1 MKNEDQNQLI
11 QDLFL
16 LQRVAQRINSNLDL
30 DALLEEIVN
39 DVSQTFACSRLAVF
53 LKDDQTNEL
62 VVGEDCGGEA
72 EHYLKG
78 ERIKIGEFGIVGHVG
93 ATGETYYAPDVTLD
107 PYYEVGDDQTRS
119 EVAIPLRS
127 HGQLI
132 GVFNAEHKELDGF
145 SPGRIQLLEA
155 LAGHVATAI
164 ENARMFQRE
173 RMEKE
178 RMLEELSEA
187 QRIQQTLFP
196 GRPPDIPRFA
206 VRGQCLPCLEVGGD
220 WYDYIPLQDGRL
232 GIVLADVSGKGM
244 GAALLMSSTRT
255 VLRLV
260 AESGLPPAEV
270 LCRVNRVLLKDFPR
284 AKFVTMVYALLD
296 PKSGSIAFASAGH
309 LPPLLVDSRGAH
321 YLETEAGLPLG
332 TRERSF
338 SEHTIEMM
346 AGRRLVFYSDGVTEA
361 MNSSL
366 EEYGETRLRDHVA
379 NPSASVESLLND
391 VRTFTAGHSA
401 SDDITVVMVQACE

>member
-1 MKNEDQNQLI
+1 MTKHEDQNQLI

-39 DVSQTFACSRLAVF
+39 DVSKTFACSRLAVF

-72 EHYLKG
+72 EHYIKG

-93 ATGETYYAPDVTLD
+93 ATGKTYYAPDVTLD
-107 PYYEVGDDQTRS
+107 PYYQVGDDLTCS

-127 HGQLI
+127 QGRLI

-155 LAGHVATAI
+155 LAGHIATAI

-187 QRIQQTLFP
+187 QRIQQVLFP
-196 GRPPDIPRFA
+196 GQPPAIPRFEIH
-206 VRGQCLPCLEVGGD
+206 GLCQPCQEVGGD
-220 WYDYIPLQDGRL
+220 WYDYMPLQDGRL
-232 GIVLADVSGKGM
+232 AVVLADVSGKGM

-255 VLRLV
+255 VLRMV

-296 PKSGSIAFASAGH
+296 PKRGSIVFASAGH

-321 YLETEAGLPLG
+321 FLETEARLPLG
-332 TRERSF
+332 IRESSF
-338 SEHTIEMM
+338 PERTIEMT
-346 AGRRLVFYSDGVTEA
+346 AGSRLVFYSDGVSEA

-366 EEYGETRLRDHVA
+366 EQYGEARLRDHLA

-391 VRTFTAGHSA
+391 VRTFTAGHPA
-401 SDDITVVMVQACE
+401 SDDVTVVMVRA